1 MDRESKYIKKISKT
15 SQTKEEEILSQDNN
29 DEEVE
34 A

>member
-1 MDRESKYIKKISKT
+1 MDRELKDIKKISKT
-15 SQTKEEEILSQDNN
+15 SQTKEEEIPSQDNN